1 MKFQMPFNSRVQIR
15 LFEPI
20 ETVNDCY
27 RMVDVGLEYPQDQ
40 GSPRIDSIGMG
51 YASSLHTDA
60 GRKSAAKAATKVA
73 KTVAVTAPAA
83 AVAVVATPTVA
94 APMAAVAI
102 ATAVI
107 HTAVHNDDEDDTPAG
122 AA

>member
-51 YASSLHTDA
+51 YASQFHVTRPVSDIQ
-60 GRKSAAKAATKVA
+60 KDVDKAN
-73 KTVAVTAPAA
+73 AP
-83 AVAVVATPTVA
+83 VPTTPSPDKA
-94 APMAAVAI
+94 DE
-102 ATAVI
+102 ATAS
-107 HTAVHNDDEDDTPAG
+107 N
-122 AA
+122 